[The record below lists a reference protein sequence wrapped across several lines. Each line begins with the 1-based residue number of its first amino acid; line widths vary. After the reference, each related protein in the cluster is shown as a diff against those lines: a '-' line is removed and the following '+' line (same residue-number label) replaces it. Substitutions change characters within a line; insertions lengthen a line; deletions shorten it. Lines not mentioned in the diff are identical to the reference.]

1 MIRKNWK
8 ISYQP
13 GVTNVRFAKASN
25 NRRSFKT
32 TETFDKNIKMYDDI
46 WNLQIYKRNLEIN
59 IRTHAA
65 HRG

>member
-1 MIRKNWK
+1 M
-8 ISYQP
+8 
-13 GVTNVRFAKASN
+13 
-25 NRRSFKT
+25 
-32 TETFDKNIKMYDDI
+32 FDKNIKKYDDI